1 MCGFYVNAGSLNS
14 ASHVLP
20 CFFFFFEFLF
30 SLFSLHFKNFS
41 TLISLLH
48 SLSSLLNSS
57 KFKVIT
63 AQMLQ

>member
-1 MCGFYVNAGSLNS
+1 MCGFYVSAGSLNS
-14 ASHVLP
+14 ASRVLVS
-20 CFFFFFEFLF
+20 FFFFEFLF

-48 SLSSLLNSS
+48 FLSSLLNSS

-63 AQMLQ
+63 TQMLQ